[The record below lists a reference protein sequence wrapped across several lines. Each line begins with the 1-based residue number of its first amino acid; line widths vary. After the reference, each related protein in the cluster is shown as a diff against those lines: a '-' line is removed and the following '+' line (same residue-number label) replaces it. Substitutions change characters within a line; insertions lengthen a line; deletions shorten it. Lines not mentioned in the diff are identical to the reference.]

1 MALTFTLRS
10 RSHFELIFLSGVRLG
25 LRFMFFQIAIQLGFP
40 VVRLVT
46 NLPANAGDARD
57 KGLILGWGRSLE

>member
-10 RSHFELIFLSGVRLG
+10 RSHFELTFLSGVRLG
-25 LRFMFFQIAIQLGFP
+25 LRFKFFQIAIQLGFP
-40 VVRLVT
+40 VVQLVK

-57 KGLILGWGRSLE
+57 TSSILGWGKSLE

>member
-10 RSHFELIFLSGVRLG
+10 RSHFELTFLSGVRLG
-25 LRFMFFQIAIQLGFP
+25 LRFKFFQIAIQLGFP
-40 VVRLVT
+40 VQLVM

-57 KGLILGWGRSLE
+57 TGSILGWGKSLE